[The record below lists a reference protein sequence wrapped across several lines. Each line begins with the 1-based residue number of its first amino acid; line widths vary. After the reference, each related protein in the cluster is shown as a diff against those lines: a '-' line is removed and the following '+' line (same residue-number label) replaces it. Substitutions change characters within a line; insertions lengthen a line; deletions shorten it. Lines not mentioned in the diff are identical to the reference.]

1 MHISSL
7 LIPIANGVIYHHTM
21 AKIRDAKW
29 YEELMFY
36 WKHTHIEYRLLN
48 TFRMWKEKQFEVV
61 LARAMATQNATEI
74 CDEIIY
80 CDLLLTWVSF
90 HCIQ

>member
-1 MHISSL
+1 MIYYIISWPLVFYFVKWSHMHISSV

-36 WKHTHIEYRLLN
+36 SKNTHIEYWLLN
-48 TFRMWKEKQFEVV
+48 TFRMWKEKQVWG
-61 LARAMATQNATEI
+61 
-74 CDEIIY
+74 C
-80 CDLLLTWVSF
+80 VSKSNGN
-90 HCIQ
+90 I